1 MSDPAPALRV
11 IGIEKSFPGVQAL
24 KRASLDVHRGEIHG
38 LVGENGAGKST
49 LMRVLAGVFRPTAG
63 EILLDEKPVQF
74 ASPRDAQDHGI
85 AMVYQDTRLV
95 PDLDVAQNIWLGRE
109 PGNRFF
115 VDRRR
120 MEASARE
127 ILDRLGLRIRL
138 DASVRSLAFDER
150 QIVEIARALTTDP
163 PFLILDEPTSGL
175 DRGETERLF
184 VILRQLRAA
193 GKSLIFISHRL
204 PEVLSLVD
212 RITVMKDGEVVGT
225 VAHDAVDQD
234 RLVSMMVGRS
244 MTVAYPPRAAA
255 AGETRLEVDGLSS
268 LGRLEN
274 VSFSVAAGEIVGLGG
289 IVGNGQTD
297 IVRSLFGLIPSRGR
311 VELDG
316 EAVRLGSPRQAIASG
331 IIYVPADRRREGLF
345 LVHSIREN
353 ISVPYLGR
361 WSRFG
366 VIATRAGAA
375 GDSGGDPRFRGAD
388 AVRRTAGG
396 VPERRQSAES
406 DSGPLDAG
414 DAENLH
420 VRRADPGRRCRNEA
434 RNLSAP
440 AGTRLG
446 GRRGCA
452 RFLGAPRTHRS
463 QRPDLRDLGG
473 TRRRRGRRRRGDRR
487 ANHRRRDRT

>member
-184 VILRQLRAA
+184 VILRQL
-193 GKSLIFISHRL
+193 
-204 PEVLSLVD
+204 
-212 RITVMKDGEVVGT
+212 
-225 VAHDAVDQD
+225 Q
-234 RLVSMMVGRS
+234 
-244 MTVAYPPRAAA
+244 
-255 AGETRLEVDGLSS
+255 
-268 LGRLEN
+268 
-274 VSFSVAAGEIVGLGG
+274 
-289 IVGNGQTD
+289 
-297 IVRSLFGLIPSRGR
+297 RGR
-311 VELDG
+311 QKPDLH
-316 EAVRLGSPRQAIASG
+316 LSPASG
-331 IIYVPADRRREGLF
+331 
-345 LVHSIREN
+345 
-353 ISVPYLGR
+353 
-361 WSRFG
+361 
-366 VIATRAGAA
+366 GA
-375 GDSGGDPRFRGAD
+375 
-388 AVRRTAGG
+388 
-396 VPERRQSAES
+396 
-406 DSGPLDAG
+406 L
-414 DAENLH
+414 
-420 VRRADPGRRCRNEA
+420 A
-434 RNLSAP
+434 R
-440 AGTRLG
+440 
-446 GRRGCA
+446 
-452 RFLGAPRTHRS
+452 
-463 QRPDLRDLGG
+463 RPDHGDEG
-473 TRRRRGRRRRGDRR
+473 RRGRRHRRARRGRPGSARFDDGRPVDDRR
-487 ANHRRRDRT
+487 LSAPRCTAQARRGLRSRPFEPRTARET